1 MSSGAKIVVLG
12 THSAPTYAVFNFL
25 KSRFPNSELFLEEPE
40 GRLLFLRRRARKL
53 GLFRVAGQVMFQLLV
68 TPVLKMRAAKR
79 IAQIQMDYGL
89 STHACSA
96 ASRVTS
102 ANSAEC
108 IQELLNFA
116 PDLIVVA
123 GTRILSRRFLESML
137 CPVVNVHAGITPL
150 YRGVHGA
157 YWALAEGRPDLCGVT
172 VHLVDAGID
181 TGAVLEQAVI
191 KPTTADNFCTYPW
204 IQLGVG
210 LRKLAD
216 LIPAL
221 LNRGHVCR
229 EPLASEARLRTHPTI
244 WEYVHYRIARRLR

>member
-1 MSSGAKIVVLG
+1 MSNGAKIVVLG

-25 KSRFPNSELFLEEPE
+25 KSRFPNCKLFLEEQE
-40 GRLLFLRRRARKL
+40 GRFSFLRRRARKL
-53 GLFRVAGQVMFQLLV
+53 GLFHVAGQVMFQLLV
-68 TPVLKMRAAKR
+68 TPVLTMRAAKR

-89 STHACSA
+89 STHACSG
-96 ASRVTS
+96 ASKVTS
-102 ANSAEC
+102 ANSMEC
-108 IQELLNFA
+108 IQTLLNLG
-116 PDLIVVA
+116 PDLIVLA

-157 YWALAEGRPDLCGVT
+157 YWALAEGRPELCGVT
-172 VHLVDAGID
+172 VHLVDPGID

-191 KPTTADNFCTYPW
+191 NPTTADNFCTYPW

-221 LNRGHVCR
+221 LSRGHVCR
-229 EPLASEARLRTHPTI
+229 APLAGKARLRTHPTI
-244 WEYVHYRIARRLR
+244 WEYLHHRITRRLR